1 MKLVSTILLL
11 VLGVAAFAQQSDT
24 INAGANVVIQDKDVT
39 AVTDKYKSYLRHNE
53 FADGYRIQISSTDMR
68 EDVYKNKSLFYRDF
82 PDLNS
87 YVDYESPTYKL
98 KVGDYKTRLEATY
111 YLQQVMVLY
120 PGAFIVKDKIKI
132 KQ

>member
-1 MKLVSTILLL
+1 MKSISTILLL
-11 VLGVAAFAQQSDT
+11 MLSMASVAQTDSLTHGNYT
-24 INAGANVVIQDKDVT
+24 ITQADNIT
-39 AVTDKYKSYLRHNE
+39 TVTDKYKHYLRHNE
-53 FADGYRIQISSTDMR
+53 FIDGYRIQISSTDMR
-68 EDVYKNKSLFYRDF
+68 EDVYKNKSIFYREF

-87 YVDYESPTYKL
+87 YVEYEQPTYKL

-111 YLQQVMVLY
+111 YLQQIMTIY